1 MLSVSEVSDGLWD
14 EGDYRLEHVRDQEL
28 SGLSVANSGTAIR
41 NRPGLPPAARG
52 VPRMVVAA
60 PPPGGG
66 MQLSV
71 ACGGCVISKGVEGTM
86 NTGTDILRRA
96 RILAMLAA
104 ILCLAAALRLWGID
118 REPLWF
124 DEAMTAR
131 FASMEPA
138 EMMRATA
145 RDSSPPLYYLGL
157 RAWTGP
163 FGGDD
168 APLRAY
174 STLWS
179 LAGIVLLAGFVLR
192 LGGPGPALAAAALA
206 AVNPLDVFFAQEAR
220 MYAQAA
226 AMATASTWVL
236 WEWLRANGG
245 VRRAWLW
252 IAYTALAAAM
262 VFTHYA
268 TAAVLVAQG
277 LWATG
282 VLLRRGAWRRLA
294 AYYLAAVVSA
304 VALAPWFVFVGM
316 TSGKLN
322 TGGIAWMPPSPPA
335 HYVNYLWRDFL
346 WGHVAAMQDR
356 WWALGVVLM
365 LLALGAAAFVA
376 ATRLREGAPDAA
388 RRADLAYCAWLAFSP
403 PLVAA
408 ALSAAVV
415 NMYNRERFALYVL
428 APFLALVSLALMSA
442 AIRRAGRAILVIL
455 FAVMAAGTLVQ
466 SRAPLRTD
474 WRSFARLWTEAGP
487 PARVVFLPYYEA
499 LPASRV
505 LGVRVP
511 GSRADE
517 LESDVESLKGREI
530 WTVMTDPDLR
540 NAPPEVRGFAAW
552 LSGLGGRRTLLAR
565 PGLAVQAVTVG
576 EFPMP
581 EEFRGRF
588 REWYEPDDIQGRIEG
603 FLDPAR
609 FHALESNAKG
619 TAFRWSLPS
628 AWLLLKHVDG
638 ATTATIRF
646 TTPPGGGGVRFTA
659 VRTADTTKE
668 NATSASCAAA
678 PDGAELD
685 IALPPGTGP
694 VALGWETQAVNPKG
708 AGAAS
713 DNRELGI
720 GLEWIGIAAP

>member
-1 MLSVSEVSDGLWD
+1 
-14 EGDYRLEHVRDQEL
+14 
-28 SGLSVANSGTAIR
+28 
-41 NRPGLPPAARG
+41 
-52 VPRMVVAA
+52 
-60 PPPGGG
+60 
-66 MQLSV
+66 
-71 ACGGCVISKGVEGTM
+71 M

-104 ILCLAAALRLWGID
+104 ILCLAVALRLWGIGRD
-118 REPLWF
+118 ALWF

-179 LAGIVLLAGFVLR
+179 IAGIILLAGFVHR

-245 VRRAWLW
+245 VRRVWLW

-268 TAAVLVAQG
+268 TVAVLVAQG

-282 VLLRRGAWRRLA
+282 ELLRRGAWRRLA
-294 AYYLAAVVSA
+294 AYCLAGVAGA

-346 WGHVAAMQDR
+346 WGHVAAMQDG
-356 WWALGVVLM
+356 WWALGVVLI
-365 LLALGAAAFVA
+365 LAALGAAAFVA
-376 ATRLREGAPDAA
+376 STCLREGAADPA
-388 RRADLAYCAWLAFSP
+388 RRADLAFCAWLAFAP

-428 APFLALVSLALMSA
+428 APFLALVSLALMSGG
-442 AIRRAGRAILVIL
+442 IRRAGRAILVLL

-474 WRSFARLWTEAGP
+474 WRSFARLWSEAGP

-517 LESDVESLKGREI
+517 LESDAESLKGREI

-552 LSGLGGRRTLLAR
+552 LGGLGGSRTLLVK
-565 PGLAVQAVTVG
+565 PGIAVQAVTVG

-581 EEFRGRF
+581 EQYRGRF
-588 REWYEPDDIQGRIEG
+588 REWYEPADIQGRIEG
-603 FLDPAR
+603 FMDKAR
-609 FHALESNAKG
+609 FHTLEG
-619 TAFRWSLPS
+619 TADGKAFRWSLPA
-628 AWLLLKHVDG
+628 AWVLLKHLDG
-638 ATTATIRF
+638 ASIATIRF
-646 TTPPGGGGVRFTA
+646 ATPPGGDGARFTA
-659 VRTADTTKE
+659 VRTADTSRE
-668 NATSASCAAA
+668 NATSASATAS

-685 IALPPGTGP
+685 IAIPPGTGP
-694 VALGWETQAVNPKG
+694 VALGWEARAVNLKR
-708 AGAAS
+708 AGVAP
-713 DNRELGI
+713 DDRELGI
-720 GLEWIGIAAP
+720 RLEWIGIAAP